1 MVQYGAIWGNIRDKR
16 GINFLGI
23 SFRTLGETA
32 GFLLLF
38 PTAREERNAG
48 NGVGREDIKS
58 NIIIAPGRKLFTET
72 IR

>member
-1 MVQYGAIWGNIRDKR
+1 MVQYGAIFEIR
-16 GINFLGI
+16 GALI
-23 SFRTLGETA
+23 SWASPFVPWATA